1 MTTDSTTTDMT
12 DMTDDTADRPVP
24 ERPGLAARG
33 TQDYEYIADPE
44 ADAEEP
50 GQPGAET
57 GDRDD
62 ERPGRREA
70 RYRRERNEARAQV
83 KALEQRVENLVARE
97 VARIASDTLEDGFDL
112 VVFMPGDY
120 SDAVDEHGA
129 VDAEKVTEYA
139 RQLVQWKPGLARG
152 ARVPTPSFGQ
162 GRRAAVD
169 QGDRATWG
177 SVLRGRP

>member
-1 MTTDSTTTDMT
+1 MTENAMTENADHGADGSTP
-12 DMTDDTADRPVP
+12 DRPRPARATENYDDDPPGRQAAADGTDNAEP
-24 ERPGLAARG
+24 E
-33 TQDYEYIADPE
+33 
-44 ADAEEP
+44 
-50 GQPGAET
+50 
-57 GDRDD
+57 DRDD

-112 VVFMPGDY
+112 IVFMPGDY
-120 SDAVDEHGA
+120 SDMVDREGA
-129 VDAEKVTEYA
+129 VDAKKVTEYA
-139 RQLVQWKPGLARG
+139 RELVRWKPGLAKG

-169 QGDRATWG
+169 QGDGVTWG
-177 SVLRGRP
+177 GVLRGHD